1 MPESAP
7 KRLSALLCF
16 VVAAPLFAAA
26 YTQAPLYYSNQNQ
39 YVLHGLADAGE
50 GLLAHDWL
58 AKTKDPT
65 PVFSALVALTVR
77 VLPPWAFHVYY
88 APFFGA
94 YAVSLTLVFAW

>member
-7 KRLSALLCF
+7 TAGARALRGVILF
-16 VVAAPLFAAA
+16 LVASPLFAAA

-39 YVLHGLADAGE
+39 YFLHGLAYAGE
-50 GLLAHDWL
+50 GLLAEDWL
-58 AKTKDPT
+58 AKTRDPT

-88 APFFGA
+88 ALFFGA
-94 YAVSLTLVFAW
+94 YAVSLT